1 MSKTPRVYSPALNR
15 SLVRRLYF
23 AAKDLRIPMTRLLSQ
38 IVEEAL
44 DRIAPI
50 SSLPDP
56 QS

>member
-1 MSKTPRVYSPALNR
+1 MKKTPRVYSPALNR

-44 DRIAPI
+44 DRIAPV

>member
-1 MSKTPRVYSPALNR
+1 MKKTPRVYSPALNR
-15 SLVRRLYF
+15 SLVRRLYY

-44 DRIAPI
+44 DRIAPV
-50 SSLPDP
+50 SNQPEP

>member
-1 MSKTPRVYSPALNR
+1 MSKTSRVYSPALNR

-44 DRIAPI
+44 DRIDPI